1 MNKYILSITVILS
14 FFFNEILSQRK
25 VPETINTSLFDNIPV
40 RNIGPA
46 KVSGRITKVVKDYTN
61 TSTWYVTTASGNVWK
76 TENSG
81 TTWSPIFEN
90 YGSYSIGT
98 ITIDPKNP
106 NILWLGT
113 GENNSQRSVGFG
125 DGIYKSVD
133 AGTSWTHMGLKTS
146 EHIAKIIVDPENTDN
161 IYVAAQGPL
170 WRSGG
175 QRGLY
180 NSSDGGNTWKRIL
193 HVSDDTGISDI
204 VMDQNDH
211 NIMYAS
217 TYQRRR
223 HFGILVAGGPEGGIF
238 KSIDRGKTW
247 KKLNKGLPGGDIG
260 RIGLA
265 ISPQKSNVVYSL
277 ITAKEKTK
285 GFYRSDDYGETWT
298 KMSDYQVVDS
308 QYYVEIFPD
317 PHQFDKIYSVD
328 MRSYVTEDGGKTF
341 SRIPENKKHV
351 DSHDVLFDPE
361 DPDYIMISCDGG
373 IYESF
378 DKMKTWRF
386 IDNLP
391 IIQLYRVGI
400 DNQKPFYNVYGGTQ
414 DNDSFGGPSR
424 TKNRSGIRNSD
435 WFVTT
440 GGDGFQVRVDPSDP
454 NTLYTMSQYAG
465 IMRYDKS
472 NGEKIGIQPQPD
484 EGEAALRW
492 NWDSQLIISPHN
504 TERLYFAA
512 NFLFQSDDRG
522 DTWRKISPE
531 LTRDED
537 RNKMKVMGK
546 VWSVDAIFKN
556 VFTSPLGTIVALDE
570 SRLQKGFLVVGTDDG
585 LVRLSRDNGLSWEK
599 HEDFPGVP
607 KKAYVTDV
615 ITSKHD
621 INTIYV
627 SFNYHKYGD
636 FSPYLVVTKD
646 GGKTWRSISSNIPI
660 NNFIWTVV
668 EDHINPKIL
677 FVGTEFGMYFS
688 LDGGTSWSEFE
699 EVPTIPIRDLEIHE
713 GEDDLVAA
721 SFGRGFYIVDD
732 YSPLRE
738 YSKSI
743 ENKTAHLFSV
753 KSASQYIVA
762 APEKSATGHNFFT
775 SPNPP
780 FGIKLSYFLGENVLS
795 KYERRQ
801 EIENTKFRRGETID
815 YPTALNLEDEAK
827 EKLPKIY
834 LTITDMDGKIVR
846 RINSGRDKGYHENY
860 WDLRTFS
867 MRNIEDEE
875 SFSGPLVPPG
885 KYSVH
890 LEKFENNTIEKLTEK
905 QTFRIN
911 QVGSKSSQEDRLV
924 LYEFQL
930 KFDKLIADVNKLV
943 DNINKSIDDVDSD
956 INKSLNSLSNLDL
969 EMLNK
974 KRGDFMDLKMIFTG
988 TRNLNYADVFSG
1000 SPPSVQRRLGN
1011 MSWELSN
1018 TTSKPTNTHI
1028 KTYNISKNKYDQV
1041 ISKFESLKAN

>member
-1 MNKYILSITVILS
+1 MKNKCLLIILFVYFVS
-14 FFFNEILSQRK
+14 FELISQRK
-25 VPETINTSLFDNIPV
+25 DLNLIQTSLFDNIPV

-46 KVSGRITKVVKDYTN
+46 KVSGRITKVIKDYSN
-61 TSTWYVTTASGNVWK
+61 TSTWYVSTASGNVWK

-81 TTWSPIFEN
+81 TTWKPIFEH

-98 ITIDPKNP
+98 IAMDPKNP

-125 DGIYKSVD
+125 DGIYKSID
-133 AGTSWTHMGLKTS
+133 AGNSWKNVGLKTS
-146 EHIAKIIVDPENTDN
+146 EHIAKIIIDPENTDN

-180 NSSDGGNTWKRIL
+180 NSSDGGKSWNRIL
-193 HVSDDTGISDI
+193 HVSDDTGISDV
-204 VMDQNDH
+204 VMDHND
-211 NIMYAS
+211 NDILYAS

-223 HFGILVAGGPEGGIF
+223 HFGILVAGGPEGGIY
-238 KSIDRGKTW
+238 KSVDRGQTW
-247 KKLNKGLPGGDIG
+247 KKLKSGLPGGDIG

-265 ISPQKSNVVYSL
+265 ISPQKSNVVYAL
-277 ITAKEKTK
+277 ITAKEETK
-285 GFYRSDDYGETWT
+285 GFYRSDNYGETWK

-341 SRIPENKKHV
+341 ERIPEDTKHV
-351 DSHDVLFDPE
+351 DSHDILFDLN

-378 DKMKTWRF
+378 DRMKTWRF

-440 GGDGFQVRVDPSDP
+440 GGDGFQVRVDPTDP
-454 NTLYTMSQYAG
+454 NILYTMSQYAG

-472 NGEKIGIQPQPD
+472 NGERIGIQPQPSD
-484 EGEAALRW
+484 GEAALRW
-492 NWDSQLIISPHN
+492 NWDAPLVISPHN
-504 TERLYFAA
+504 SDRLYFAA

-522 DTWRKISPE
+522 DTWKKISPD
-531 LTRDED
+531 LTRNED

-570 SRLQKGFLVVGTDDG
+570 SRLKNGFLVVGTDDG
-585 LVRLSRDNGLSWEK
+585 LVRISRDNGKSWEK
-599 HEDFPGVP
+599 HENFPGVP
-607 KKAYVTDV
+607 RKAYVTDV

-621 INTIYV
+621 VNTIYV

-636 FSPYLVVTKD
+636 FKPYLIVTKD
-646 GGKTWRSISSNIPI
+646 GGETWKSISSNIPA
-660 NNFIWTVV
+660 NNFIWTIV
-668 EDHINPKIL
+668 EDHLNPNLL
-677 FVGTEFGMYFS
+677 FLGTEFGMFFS
-688 LDGGTSWSEFE
+688 LDGGNYWNEFKN
-699 EVPTIPIRDLEIHE
+699 VPTIPIRDLEIHE
-713 GEDDLVAA
+713 SEDDLVAA

-732 YSPLRE
+732 YSPIRE
-738 YSKSI
+738 YSKLI
-743 ENKTAHLFSV
+743 ENKSVHLFSV
-753 KSASQYIVA
+753 KSAYQYVVA
-762 APEKSATGHNFFT
+762 APEKTATGHNFFT

-780 FGIKLSYFLGENVLS
+780 YGVKLSYYLGKSLLS
-795 KYERRQ
+795 KFEERQ
-801 EIENTKFRRGETID
+801 KEESSKFNKGEIIN
-815 YPTALNLEDEAK
+815 YPTAEKLEGEAK
-827 EKLPKIY
+827 EKLPKLY
-834 LTITDMDGKIVR
+834 LTITDFNNKVVR
-846 RINSGRDKGYHENY
+846 RISSNKSKGFHEIY
-860 WDLRTFS
+860 WDLRTYS
-867 MRNIEDEE
+867 QRNILDENN
-875 SFSGPLVPPG
+875 FSGPLVPPG
-885 KYSVH
+885 NYNVH
-890 LEKFENNTIEKLTEK
+890 LEKFEDNKIQKLSEVQK
-905 QTFRIN
+905 FDIIQI
-911 QVGSKSSQEDRLV
+911 GSKSTQEEREI
-924 LYEFQL
+924 LYEFQI
-930 KFDKLIADVNKLV
+930 KFDKLISNVNNLV
-943 DNINKSIDDVDSD
+943 DDIDEAINHLDGE
-956 INKSLNSLSNLDL
+956 INKSLNLSSESDL
-969 EMLNK
+969 EKINT
-974 KRGDFMDLKMIFTG
+974 KRGEMMDLKMVLTG
-988 TRNLNYADVFSG
+988 TRSLNYADVFSG

-1011 MSWELSN
+1011 MSWELYN
-1018 TTSKPTNTHI
+1018 TTSRPTNTHI
-1028 KTYNISKNKYDQV
+1028 STYNISKNKYEEVLSEFNRLNKD
-1041 ISKFESLKAN
+1041 

>member
-1 MNKYILSITVILS
+1 MKNLNLYLTLFLSL
-14 FFFNEILSQRK
+14 FFFDIYSQRNNSK
-25 VPETINTSLFDNIPV
+25 ELKTTLFDKIEV

-46 KVSGRITKVVKDYTN
+46 KVSGRITKVIKDYSN

-76 TENSG
+76 TVNSG
-81 TTWSPIFEN
+81 TTWKPIFEH

-98 ITIDPKNP
+98 ITMDPINP
-106 NILWLGT
+106 NVLWLGS
-113 GENNSQRSVGFG
+113 GENNSQRSVGYG
-125 DGIYKSVD
+125 DGIYKSID
-133 AGTSWTHMGLKTS
+133 AGNSWTHMGLKTS
-146 EHIAKIIVDPENTDN
+146 EHIAKIIIDPENTDN

-180 NSSDGGNTWKRIL
+180 NSKDGGMSWNRIL
-193 HVSDDTGISDI
+193 HVTDDTGISDI
-204 VMDQNDH
+204 VMDHNDH
-211 NIMYAS
+211 NVMYAS

-238 KSIDRGKTW
+238 KSVDRGKNW
-247 KKLNKGLPGGDIG
+247 KKLKNGLPGGDIG

-265 ISPQKSNVVYSL
+265 ISPQKSNVVYAL

-285 GFYRSDDYGETWT
+285 GFYRSDDYGETWK

-328 MRSYVTEDGGKTF
+328 MRSYVTEDGGQSF
-341 SRIPENKKHV
+341 ERIPENKKHV
-351 DSHDVLFDPE
+351 DSHDVLFDPN

-378 DKMKTWRF
+378 DRMKTWRF

-440 GGDGFQVRVDPSDP
+440 GGDGFQVRVDPSNP
-454 NTLYTMSQYAG
+454 NILYTMSQYAG

-472 NGEKIGIQPQPD
+472 NGEKIGIQPQPF
-484 EGEAALRW
+484 EGDAAFRW
-492 NWDSQLIISPHN
+492 NWDSPLVISPHN
-504 TERLYFAA
+504 SDRLYFAA
-512 NFLFQSDDRG
+512 NFLFQSDDNG
-522 DTWRKISPE
+522 DSWKKISPD
-531 LTRDED
+531 LTRNED

-570 SRLQKGFLVVGTDDG
+570 SRLKQGLLVVGTDDG
-585 LVRLSRDNGLSWEK
+585 LVRISSDNGGSWEK
-599 HEDFPGVP
+599 HENFPGVP
-607 KKAYVTDV
+607 QKAYVTDV

-621 INTIYV
+621 ENTIYV

-636 FSPYLVVTKD
+636 FKPYLVVTRD
-646 GGKTWRSISSNIPI
+646 GGKSWNSITSNLPK
-660 NNFIWTVV
+660 NNFVWTIV
-668 EDHINPKIL
+668 EDHLNPNLL
-677 FVGTEFGMYFS
+677 FVGTEFGMFYS
-688 LDGGTSWSEFE
+688 LDAGSNWSKFKK
-699 EVPTIPIRDLEIHE
+699 VPTIPIRDLEIHE

-738 YSKSI
+738 YSKPI
-743 ENKTAHLFSV
+743 ESKVAHLFSV
-753 KSASQYIVA
+753 KSSYQYIVA
-762 APEKSATGHNFFT
+762 APEKTATGHNFFT

-780 FGIKLSYFLGENVLS
+780 YGVKLSYYLGNSVQS
-795 KYERRQ
+795 KFEERQRA
-801 EIENTKFRRGETID
+801 ESNKFKRGEIID
-815 YPTALNLEDEAK
+815 YPTAEKLEAEAK
-827 EKLPKIY
+827 EKTPKIY
-834 LTITDMDGKIVR
+834 LTITDSEGGVVR
-846 RINSGRDKGYHENY
+846 RISSNKNKGYHENY

-867 MRNIEDEE
+867 QRNISEE
-875 SFSGPLVPPG
+875 NNYSGPLVPPG
-885 KYSVH
+885 SYNVH
-890 LEKFENNTIEKLTEK
+890 LEKFEDDKLEKLTDSYSFDII
-905 QTFRIN
+905 QI
-911 QVGSKSSQEDRLV
+911 GSKSSQEEREHLFN
-924 LYEFQL
+924 FQL
-930 KFDKLIADVNKLV
+930 NFDKLITGVNKLV
-943 DNINKSIDDVDSD
+943 DQIDEAIEEIDGK
-956 INKSLNSLSNLDL
+956 INKSLNSSSESYL
-969 EMLNK
+969 ESLNSK
-974 KRGDFMDLKMIFTG
+974 KGEVMDLKMILTG
-988 TRNLNYADVFSG
+988 TRSLNYADVFSG
-1000 SPPSVQRRLGN
+1000 SPPSIQRRLGN
-1011 MSWELSN
+1011 MSWELYN
-1018 TTSKPTNTHI
+1018 TTSKPTKTHEM
-1028 KTYNISKNKYDQV
+1028 TYEISKAKYEEV
-1041 ISKFESLKAN
+1041 LKIFNELMD

>member
-1 MNKYILSITVILS
+1 MKNLNLYLTLFLSL
-14 FFFNEILSQRK
+14 FFFDIYSQRNNSK
-25 VPETINTSLFDNIPV
+25 ELKTTLFDKIEV

-46 KVSGRITKVVKDYTN
+46 KVSGRITKVIKDYSN

-76 TENSG
+76 TVNSG
-81 TTWSPIFEN
+81 TTWKPIFEH

-98 ITIDPKNP
+98 ITMDPINP
-106 NILWLGT
+106 NVLWLGS
-113 GENNSQRSVGFG
+113 GENNSQRSVGYG
-125 DGIYKSVD
+125 DGIYKSID
-133 AGTSWTHMGLKTS
+133 AGNSWTHMGLKTS
-146 EHIAKIIVDPENTDN
+146 EHIAKIIIDPENTDN

-180 NSSDGGNTWKRIL
+180 NSKDGGMSWNRIL
-193 HVSDDTGISDI
+193 HVTDDTGISDI
-204 VMDQNDH
+204 VMDHNDH
-211 NIMYAS
+211 NVMYAS

-238 KSIDRGKTW
+238 KSVDRGKNW
-247 KKLNKGLPGGDIG
+247 KKLKNGLPGGDIG

-265 ISPQKSNVVYSL
+265 ISPQKSNVVYAL

-285 GFYRSDDYGETWT
+285 GFYRSDDYGETWK

-328 MRSYVTEDGGKTF
+328 MRSYVTEDGGQSF
-341 SRIPENKKHV
+341 ERIPENKKHV
-351 DSHDVLFDPE
+351 DSHDVLFDPN

-378 DKMKTWRF
+378 DRMKTWRF

-440 GGDGFQVRVDPSDP
+440 GGDGFQVRVDPSNP
-454 NTLYTMSQYAG
+454 NILYTMSQYAG

-472 NGEKIGIQPQPD
+472 NGEKIGIQPQPF
-484 EGEAALRW
+484 EGDAAFRW
-492 NWDSQLIISPHN
+492 NWDSPLVISPHN
-504 TERLYFAA
+504 SDRLYFAA
-512 NFLFQSDDRG
+512 NFLFQSDDNG
-522 DTWRKISPE
+522 DSWKKISPD
-531 LTRDED
+531 LTRNED

-570 SRLQKGFLVVGTDDG
+570 SRLKQGLLVVGTDDG
-585 LVRLSRDNGLSWEK
+585 LVRISSDNGGSWEK
-599 HEDFPGVP
+599 HENFPGVP
-607 KKAYVTDV
+607 QKAYVTDV

-621 INTIYV
+621 ENTIYV

-636 FSPYLVVTKD
+636 FKPYLVVTRD
-646 GGKTWRSISSNIPI
+646 GGKSWNSITSNLPK
-660 NNFIWTVV
+660 NNFVWTIV
-668 EDHINPKIL
+668 EDHLNPNLL
-677 FVGTEFGMYFS
+677 FVGTEFGMFYS
-688 LDGGTSWSEFE
+688 LDAGSNWSKFKK
-699 EVPTIPIRDLEIHE
+699 VPTIPIRDLEIHE

-738 YSKSI
+738 YSKPI
-743 ENKTAHLFSV
+743 ESKVAHLFSV
-753 KSASQYIVA
+753 KSSYQYIVA
-762 APEKSATGHNFFT
+762 APEKTATGHNFFT

-780 FGIKLSYFLGENVLS
+780 YGVKLSYYLGNSVQSNFE
-795 KYERRQ
+795 ERQRA
-801 EIENTKFRRGETID
+801 ESNKFKRGEIID
-815 YPTALNLEDEAK
+815 YPTAEKLEAEAK
-827 EKLPKIY
+827 EKTPKIY
-834 LTITDMDGKIVR
+834 LTITDSEGGVVR
-846 RINSGRDKGYHENY
+846 RISSNKNKGYHENY

-867 MRNIEDEE
+867 QRNISEE
-875 SFSGPLVPPG
+875 NNYSGPLVPPG
-885 KYSVH
+885 SYNVH
-890 LEKFENNTIEKLTEK
+890 LEKFEDDKLEKLTDSYSFDII
-905 QTFRIN
+905 QI
-911 QVGSKSSQEDRLV
+911 GSKSSQEEREHLFN
-924 LYEFQL
+924 FQL
-930 KFDKLIADVNKLV
+930 NFDKLITGVNKLV
-943 DNINKSIDDVDSD
+943 DQIDEAIEEIDGK
-956 INKSLNSLSNLDL
+956 INKSLNSSSESYL
-969 EMLNK
+969 ESLNSK
-974 KRGDFMDLKMIFTG
+974 KGEVMDLKMILTG
-988 TRNLNYADVFSG
+988 TRSLNYADVFSG
-1000 SPPSVQRRLGN
+1000 SPHSIQRRLGN
-1011 MSWELSN
+1011 MSWELYN
-1018 TTSKPTNTHI
+1018 TTSKPTKTHEM
-1028 KTYNISKNKYDQV
+1028 TYEISKAKYEEVLRIFNELMD
-1041 ISKFESLKAN
+1041 

>member
-1 MNKYILSITVILS
+1 MKNLNLYLTLFLSL
-14 FFFNEILSQRK
+14 FFNDIYSQRNASK
-25 VPETINTSLFDNIPV
+25 EIQTSLFDKIDV

-46 KVSGRITKVVKDYTN
+46 KVSGRITKVIKDYSN

-76 TENSG
+76 TVNSG
-81 TTWSPIFEN
+81 TTWKPIFEH

-98 ITIDPKNP
+98 ITMDPVNP

-113 GENNSQRSVGFG
+113 GENNSQRSVGYG
-125 DGIYKSVD
+125 DGIYKSID
-133 AGTSWTHMGLKTS
+133 AGNSWTHMGLKTS
-146 EHIAKIIVDPENTDN
+146 EHIAKIIIDPENRDN

-180 NSSDGGNTWKRIL
+180 NSNDGGISWKRIL
-193 HVSDDTGISDI
+193 HVTDDTGISDI
-204 VMDQNDH
+204 VMDHNDH
-211 NIMYAS
+211 NVMYAS

-238 KSIDRGKTW
+238 KSVDRGKNW
-247 KKLNKGLPGGDIG
+247 KKLKNGLPGGDIG

-265 ISPQKSNVVYSL
+265 ISPQKSNVVYAL

-285 GFYRSDDYGETWT
+285 GFYRSDDYGETWE

-341 SRIPENKKHV
+341 ERIPENKKHV
-351 DSHDVLFDPE
+351 DSHDVLFDPN

-378 DKMKTWRF
+378 DRMKTWRF

-440 GGDGFQVRVDPSDP
+440 GGDGFQVRVDPTDP
-454 NTLYTMSQYAG
+454 NILYTMSQYAG

-472 NGEKIGIQPQPD
+472 NGEKIGIQPQPA

-492 NWDSQLIISPHN
+492 NWDSPLIISPHN
-504 TERLYFAA
+504 SNRLYFAA
-512 NFLFQSDDRG
+512 NFLFQSDDNG
-522 DTWRKISPE
+522 DSWKKISPD
-531 LTRDED
+531 LTRNED

-570 SRLQKGFLVVGTDDG
+570 SRLQQGLIVVGTDDG
-585 LVRLSRDNGLSWEK
+585 LVRISRDNGRSWDK
-599 HEDFPGVP
+599 HENFPGVP
-607 KKAYVTDV
+607 QKAYVTDV

-621 INTIYV
+621 LNTIYV

-636 FSPYLVVTKD
+636 FKPYLVVTKD
-646 GGKTWRSISSNIPI
+646 GGKSWKSISSNIPE
-660 NNFIWTVV
+660 NDFVWTIV
-668 EDHINPKIL
+668 EDHINPNVL

-688 LDGGTSWSEFE
+688 MDTGSSWRKFKK
-699 EVPTIPIRDLEIHE
+699 VPTIPIRDLEIHE
-713 GEDDLVAA
+713 EEDDLVAA

-738 YSKSI
+738 YSKPI
-743 ENKTAHLFSV
+743 ESKVAHLFSV
-753 KSASQYIVA
+753 KSTYQYIVA
-762 APEKSATGHNFFT
+762 APEKTATGHNFFS

-780 FGIKLSYFLGENVLS
+780 YGVKLSYYLGNNVQS
-795 KYERRQ
+795 KFEERQRV
-801 EIENTKFRRGETID
+801 ESNKFKRGEIID
-815 YPTALNLEDEAK
+815 YPTAEKLEAEAK
-827 EKLPKIY
+827 EKTPKIY
-834 LTITDMDGKIVR
+834 LTITDSEGDVVR
-846 RINSGRDKGYHENY
+846 RISSSKNKGYHENY

-867 MRNIEDEE
+867 QRNVSEE
-875 SFSGPLVPPG
+875 NNYSGPLVPPG

-890 LEKFENNTIEKLTEK
+890 LEKFENDKIEKLTDSYSFDVI
-905 QTFRIN
+905 QI
-911 QVGSKSSQEDRLV
+911 GSKSSLEDREKLFS
-924 LYEFQL
+924 FQL
-930 KFDKLIADVNKLV
+930 NFDKLHAHVNELV
-943 DNINKSIDDVDSD
+943 DKIDKAIEEIDGE
-956 INKSLNSLSNLDL
+956 INKSLNSSSDANL
-969 EMLNK
+969 ENLNK
-974 KRGDFMDLKMIFTG
+974 KKGDIMDLKMILTG
-988 TRNLNYADVFSG
+988 TRSLNYADVFSG

-1011 MSWELSN
+1011 MSWELYN
-1018 TTSKPTNTHI
+1018 TTSKPTKTHEM
-1028 KTYNISKNKYDQV
+1028 TYKISKEKYEEV
-1041 ISKFESLKAN
+1041 LKKFTELMD

>member
-1 MNKYILSITVILS
+1 MRYINLIFTIL
-14 FFFNEILSQRK
+14 ILFGVSEVFSQK
-25 VPETINTSLFDNIPV
+25 KEKIIETSLFDNFQV

-46 KVSGRITKVVKDYTN
+46 KVSGRITKVIKDYSN
-61 TSTWYVTTASGNVWK
+61 TSTWYVSTASGNVWK
-76 TENSG
+76 TKNSG
-81 TTWSPIFEN
+81 TTWIPIFEN

-98 ITIDPKNP
+98 ITMDPKNP

-125 DGIYKSVD
+125 DGIYKSID
-133 AGTSWTHMGLKTS
+133 GGNSWVNMGLKTS
-146 EHIAKIIVDPENTDN
+146 EHIAKIIVDPKNSEN
-161 IYVAAQGPL
+161 IFVAAQGPL

-180 NSSDGGNTWKRIL
+180 NSVDGGNTWKRIL
-193 HVSDDTGISDI
+193 HVSDDTGISDV
-204 VMDQNDH
+204 VMDYNDN

-238 KSIDRGKTW
+238 KSVDKGKTW
-247 KKLNKGLPGGDIG
+247 KKLKNGLPGGDIG

-265 ISPQKSNVVYSL
+265 ISPQKSNVVYAL

-285 GFYRSDDYGETWT
+285 GFYRSDDYGETWR

-317 PHQFDKIYSVD
+317 PHQFDKVYSVD

-341 SRIPENKKHV
+341 ERIPENKKHV
-351 DSHDVLFDPE
+351 DSHDILFDPN

-378 DKMKTWRF
+378 DRMNTWRF

-440 GGDGFQVRVDPSDP
+440 GGDGFQVRVDPKNPDV
-454 NTLYTMSQYAG
+454 LYTMSQYAG

-472 NGEKIGIQPQPD
+472 NGEKIGIKPQPA

-492 NWDSQLIISPHN
+492 NWDAPLIISPHN
-504 TERLYFAA
+504 SDRLYFAA
-512 NFLFQSDDRG
+512 NFLYQSDDRG
-522 DTWRKISPE
+522 DSWKKISPD
-531 LTRDED
+531 LTRNED

-570 SRLQKGFLVVGTDDG
+570 SSLQQGLLVLGTDDG
-585 LVRLSRDNGLSWEK
+585 LVRISRDNGTTWEK
-599 HEDFPGVP
+599 HQNFPGVP
-607 KKAYVTDV
+607 QKAYVTDV

-621 INTIYV
+621 VNTIYV

-636 FSPYLVVTKD
+636 FKPYLIVSKD
-646 GGKTWRSISSNIPI
+646 GGRSWKSISSNIPE
-660 NNFIWTVV
+660 NNFIWSIV
-668 EDHINPKIL
+668 EDHINPNLL
-677 FVGTEFGMYFS
+677 FIGTEFGMYFS
-688 LDGGTSWSEFE
+688 LDAGVSWTMFKK
-699 EVPTIPIRDLEIHE
+699 VPTIPIRDLEIHKE
-713 GEDDLVAA
+713 EDDIVAA

-732 YSPLRE
+732 YSPIRE

-743 ENKTAHLFSV
+743 DNKTAHLFSV
-753 KSASQYIVA
+753 KSTYQYVVST
-762 APEKSATGHNFFT
+762 PEKTATGHNFFT

-780 FGIKLSYFLGENVLS
+780 YGVKLSYYLGKSVLS
-795 KYERRQ
+795 KYEERQ
-801 EIENTKFRRGETID
+801 NEESSKFSRGEVID
-815 YPTALNLEDEAK
+815 YPSTEKLEVESK
-827 EKLPKIY
+827 EKSPKVF
-834 LTITDMDGKIVR
+834 LTITDYEGKVVR
-846 RINSGRDKGYHENY
+846 RVNSKKNKGYHEMY

-867 MRNIEDEE
+867 MLNIDNENNY
-875 SFSGPLVPPG
+875 SGPLVPPG
-885 KYSVH
+885 EYRVH
-890 LEKFENNTIEKLTEK
+890 LEKFENNKIERLTES
-905 QTFRIN
+905 QSFNVI
-911 QVGSKSSQEDRLV
+911 QIGSKSTQEEREK
-924 LYEFQL
+924 LYLFQL
-930 KFDKLIADVNKLV
+930 NFDKLRSDVNKLI
-943 DNINKSIDDVDSD
+943 DEIDDAIIELDGK
-956 INKSLNSLSNLDL
+956 INSSLNSISNTNL
-969 EMLNK
+969 EDINR
-974 KRGDFMDLKMIFTG
+974 KRGDMMDLKMILTG
-988 TRNLNYADVFSG
+988 TRSLNYADVFSG
-1000 SPPSVQRRLGN
+1000 SPPAVQRRLGN
-1011 MSWELSN
+1011 MSWELYN
-1018 TTSKPTNTHI
+1018 TTSKPTKTHEM
-1028 KTYNISKNKYDQV
+1028 TYKISKSKYEE
-1041 ISKFESLKAN
+1041 IFKSFKELRN

>member
-1 MNKYILSITVILS
+1 MKNLNLYLTLFLSL
-14 FFFNEILSQRK
+14 FFFDIYSQRYNSK
-25 VPETINTSLFDNIPV
+25 ELKTTLFDKIEV

-46 KVSGRITKVVKDYTN
+46 KVSGRITKVIKDYSN
-61 TSTWYVTTASGNVWK
+61 TSTWYVSTASGNVWK
-76 TENSG
+76 TVNSG
-81 TTWSPIFEN
+81 TTWKPIFEH

-98 ITIDPKNP
+98 ITMDPVNP
-106 NILWLGT
+106 NVLWLGT
-113 GENNSQRSVGFG
+113 GENNSQRSVGYG
-125 DGIYKSVD
+125 DGIYKSID
-133 AGTSWTHMGLKTS
+133 AGNSWTHMGLKTS
-146 EHIAKIIVDPENTDN
+146 EHIAKIIIDPENTDN
-161 IYVAAQGPL
+161 IYVASQGPL

-180 NSSDGGNTWKRIL
+180 NSKDGGMSWKRIL
-193 HVSDDTGISDI
+193 HVTDDTGISDI
-204 VMDQNDH
+204 VMDHNDH

-238 KSIDRGKTW
+238 KSVDRGKNW
-247 KKLNKGLPGGDIG
+247 KKLKNGLPGGDIG

-265 ISPQKSNVVYSL
+265 ISPQKSNVVYAL

-285 GFYRSDDYGETWT
+285 GFYRSDDYGETWK

-328 MRSYVTEDGGKTF
+328 MRSYVTEDGGQTF
-341 SRIPENKKHV
+341 ERIPENKKHV
-351 DSHDVLFDPE
+351 DSHDVLFDPN

-378 DKMKTWRF
+378 DRMKTWRF

-454 NTLYTMSQYAG
+454 NILYTMSQYAG

-472 NGEKIGIQPQPD
+472 NGEKIGIQPQPS
-484 EGEAALRW
+484 EGDAAFRW
-492 NWDSQLIISPHN
+492 NWDSPLVISPHN
-504 TERLYFAA
+504 SDRLYFAA
-512 NFLFQSDDRG
+512 NFLFQSDDNG
-522 DTWRKISPE
+522 DSWKKISPD
-531 LTRDED
+531 LTRNED

-570 SRLQKGFLVVGTDDG
+570 SRLKQGLLVVGTDDG
-585 LVRLSRDNGLSWEK
+585 LVRISNDNGVSWEK
-599 HEDFPGVP
+599 HENFPGIP
-607 KKAYVTDV
+607 QKAYVTDV

-621 INTIYV
+621 ENTIYV

-636 FSPYLVVTKD
+636 FKPYLVVTRD
-646 GGKTWRSISSNIPI
+646 GGKSWNSITSNLPK
-660 NNFIWTVV
+660 NNFVWTIV
-668 EDHINPKIL
+668 EDHLNPNLL
-677 FVGTEFGMYFS
+677 FVGTEFGMFYS
-688 LDGGTSWSEFE
+688 LDAGSNWSKFKK
-699 EVPTIPIRDLEIHE
+699 VPTIPIRDLEIHE

-738 YSKSI
+738 YSKPI
-743 ENKTAHLFSV
+743 ESKVAHLFSV
-753 KSASQYIVA
+753 KSSYQYIVA
-762 APEKSATGHNFFT
+762 APEKTATGHNFFT

-780 FGIKLSYFLGENVLS
+780 YGVKLSYYLGNSVQS
-795 KYERRQ
+795 KFEKRQ
-801 EIENTKFRRGETID
+801 RAESNKFKRGEIID
-815 YPTALNLEDEAK
+815 YPTAEKLEAEAK
-827 EKLPKIY
+827 EKTPKIY
-834 LTITDMDGKIVR
+834 LTITDSEGGVVR
-846 RINSGRDKGYHENY
+846 RISSNKNKGYHENY

-867 MRNIEDEE
+867 LRNISEE
-875 SFSGPLVPPG
+875 NNNSGPLVPPG
-885 KYSVH
+885 SYNVH
-890 LEKFENNTIEKLTEK
+890 LEKFEDDKLEKLTDSYSFDII
-905 QTFRIN
+905 QI
-911 QVGSKSSQEDRLV
+911 GSKSSQEEREHLFN
-924 LYEFQL
+924 FQL
-930 KFDKLIADVNKLV
+930 NFDKLITGVNKLV
-943 DNINKSIDDVDSD
+943 DQIDEAIEEIDGK
-956 INKSLNSLSNLDL
+956 INKSLNSSSESYL
-969 EMLNK
+969 ESLNIK
-974 KRGDFMDLKMIFTG
+974 KGEIMDLKMILTG
-988 TRNLNYADVFSG
+988 TRSLNYADVFSG

-1011 MSWELSN
+1011 MSWELYN
-1018 TTSKPTNTHI
+1018 TTSKPTKTHEM
-1028 KTYNISKNKYDQV
+1028 TYEISKAKYEEV
-1041 ISKFESLKAN
+1041 LKIFNELMD